1 MFPSLVYCSGFC
13 YKFVNKLNCFCPRD
27 SSQICGCGNLFLS
40 HTTLHF
46 KNSSA
51 GRSQHAIAVLSYAA
65 NFPWREAVENPNWGF
80 FFNGLFSCH
89 FFRELH
95 FSVKLSINILN
106 QEAGRRWGAGSRK
119 REVQFSCSVVSDSS
133 SRHGLQHTSLPC
145 CSPTPRK

>member
-65 NFPWREAVENPNWGF
+65 NFPWREAVEIELF
-80 FFNGLFSCH
+80 FFYGLFSCH
-89 FFRELH
+89 FFRALH

-106 QEAGRRWGAGSRK
+106 QEWGGG
-119 REVQFSCSVVSDSS
+119 Q
-133 SRHGLQHTSLPC
+133 
-145 CSPTPRK
+145 